1 MSAAAVAEM
10 IEFDEEHESMVMVK
24 GTITSALRGE
34 FATIPNPAM
43 SSRD

>member
-10 IEFDEEHESMVMVK
+10 IEFDEEHESMGK